1 MRMKE
6 IPKAVDMSRGVNGRS
21 KNSKISGKNN
31 QSNKRNALGVVK
43 PKKFGVEEAKVARA
57 VFKVKDGNKESL
69 FMSNG
74 PSLQGANPMP
84 QGPNLSEP
92 ANSNMGK
99 MDLIKQQSIHQHVME
114 KNKVEVQR
122 PNIDLKHKEHAGPSL
137 KEMEANVDVKNKPP
151 DDYTKSLHLI
161 KAGEQWLKNS
171 GEDVLS
177 LLGLRFT
184 WNNKRVQERLDWAF
198 ANSSWRICF
207 EEAFISHLP
216 HLKSDHRPLLL
227 KFNDNAISSPNDRPF
242 RFQMAW
248 LTDENFSSVPNVEK
262 NIAWNLGDGNS
273 IKFWLDS
280 WVPGLSN
287 LGSMAICDIP
297 DHEKEASVSRYTTPN
312 GDWDWTKFHFY
323 FDQRTLDKIAAM
335 LPPSPTSHQDTVR
348 WKPSKD
354 GSFSVKSAY
363 EAISS
368 SSTCNQSGF
377 WKKVWQWPVPER
389 VRQFLW
395 CMGHDKLLTNSHRKA
410 RNISSDDICPRCA
423 SSGETIL
430 HVLRDCHGSHS
441 LWTRLLSPSTWR
453 VFFSLNLVDWIQWN
467 HAHHANGTLGL
478 DWKILFAISCWI
490 IWKKRNK
497 LVFENISTSV
507 DDLYFS
513 ILNFARA
520 VERSREDLKITAHIP
535 QRITRFVGWQPP
547 RTGGV
552 KCNVDGSVHGVHHSA
567 TCGGVI
573 RDEAGNVLLAFSRN
587 LGSCSIT
594 WAELHGI
601 FDGLD
606 LLSSRGF
613 KTIEL
618 DSDSSTAIALLT
630 SVVDESHPCYPLIH
644 HIKRMLE
651 RHWVVVLKHVY
662 RESNKVADFMARMG
676 HSLPLCFHVFESVP
690 QDCCELIM
698 QDAEGFVFP
707 REVVP

>member
-1 MRMKE
+1 
-6 IPKAVDMSRGVNGRS
+6 MSRGVNGRS

-31 QSNKRNALGVVK
+31 QSNKRNALGVKVK

-177 LLGLRFT
+177 LLG
-184 WNNKRVQERLDWAF
+184 
-198 ANSSWRICF
+198 NSS
-207 EEAFISHLP
+207 HLW
-216 HLKSDHRPLLL
+216 KDIV
-227 KFNDNAISSPNDRPF
+227 KC
-242 RFQMAW
+242 W
-248 LTDENFSSVPNVEK
+248 PNVEK

-312 GDWDWTKFHFY
+312 GDWNWTKFHFY

-335 LPPSPTSHQDTVR
+335 LPPSPTSHQDTIR

-587 LGSCSIT
+587 LGSYSIT
-594 WAELHGI
+594 WAELHDI

-676 HSLPLCFHVFESVP
+676 FPSWHNPIQSAFRSVDQSGGKYVGAAEVPIHISASLASKL
-690 QDCCELIM
+690 
-698 QDAEGFVFP
+698 GFA
-707 REVVP
+707 VVC